1 MTYKK
6 SLLSSSIAAFAVAQS
21 LGSTVVV
28 AQTGALEEVIVT
40 ATKRAESL
48 QDIPVSVNAFNS
60 ETIQEAGI
68 NNAGDLAIMTPAL
81 NINVNQSP
89 FNARMTIRSIG
100 TAQTDPA
107 LEPSVGLFVDGVFL
121 GRSGLGMSDLTDI
134 ERIEVLQG
142 PQGTLYGKN
151 TNAGAISVITKKP
164 NFEGFEGYVEASAG
178 DYSMYRLTASASGP
192 LTDTLAY
199 RLSGNM
205 HQRDGIYDNSAG
217 DDLND
222 ADDWNIQGK
231 LQWDPTDSLSVLLSG
246 SHIDRDTTCCAA
258 DAVQQDPVNNELV
271 AQGYSADKNDPYDY
285 DVQPGVDNSFDME
298 SDLLSMT
305 IDYAFDWGEITSI
318 TAWND
323 YDYSVDQDPDRS
335 QLDIL
340 AVRNDDFSGDSFS
353 QELRFTS
360 QAGDNIDYMLGLFY
374 YEQTT
379 KRGGDKP
386 FLFVGDD
393 FIPIAAQQDLPFPL
407 PINFL
412 VQPGDNLVV
421 DYKLDTDTIAIFSQA
436 TWHIGDIWHLTGGLR
451 WSDEE
456 KESDLFSQTN
466 STAFSNDLIGASF
479 LDSVSTPIDANLDR
493 SSDNV
498 DWMIRAA
505 MDIGDD
511 SMIYASAATGTK
523 SGGFQTVS
531 GTVDDREFDDEDT
544 TTYELGVKSTLL
556 DARLRINAAAFYTE
570 IDDFQ
575 SQRQLETGLG
585 TFVSNE
591 SEVEVSG
598 LDFQVEAM
606 PLPNLTLS
614 AGLLYMHKYE
624 ITDGPE
630 DGAELPFTADYSG
643 NLAATLVFPL
653 GDGGIYWRTD
663 YSYMDD
669 HSTNVAKSA
678 DLRDSDFDDRNL
690 VNTKLGW
697 RNDNWNVSI
706 WGKNLT
712 DDEYAS
718 QTASP
723 FLITGMD
730 AYFLAPPRTY
740 GATLRYDF

>member
-1 MTYKK
+1 MRLMKPLATA
-6 SLLSSSIAAFAVAQS
+6 IALTITGTEVM
-21 LGSTVVV
+21 

-48 QDIPVSVNAFNS
+48 QDIPVTVNAFSS

-81 NINVNQSP
+81 NTNVNTSP
-89 FNARMTIRSIG
+89 FNARMTIRGIG

-107 LEPSVGLFVDGVFL
+107 LEPSVGLFVDGVFI
-121 GRSGLGMSDLTDI
+121 GRTGLGMSDLTDI

-151 TNAGAISVITKKP
+151 TNAGAISVITKMP
-164 NFEGFEGYVEASAG
+164 NFEEFEGYVEASAG

-199 RLSGNM
+199 RLSGSK
-205 HQRDGIYDNSAG
+205 HERDGFYDNSAG

-222 ADDWNIQGK
+222 ADDWNVQGK
-231 LQWDPTDSLSVLLSG
+231 LQWEPTDALSILLNA
-246 SHIDRDTTCCAA
+246 SHIDRDTKCCGA
-258 DAVQQDPVNNELV
+258 DAVQQEAVNNALL
-271 AQGYSADKNDPYDY
+271 AQGFSPDKNDPYDY
-285 DVQPGVDNSFDME
+285 DIAPGIDSSFTMD
-298 SDLLSMT
+298 SDLVSMT
-305 IDYAFDWGEITSI
+305 VDYDIGMGEIKSI

-323 YDYSVDQDPDRS
+323 YDYEVYYDPDRS
-335 QLDIL
+335 QLDIFAL
-340 AVRNDDFSGDSFS
+340 VNDKFSGDSVS

-360 QAGDNIDYMLGLFY
+360 QAGDDVDYMVGLFY

-379 KRGGDKP
+379 KRGGSVP
-386 FLFVGDD
+386 FAFIGDD
-393 FIPIAAQQDLPFPL
+393 FIPIANQGGFLPVPAQ
-407 PINFL
+407 IIAA
-412 VQPGDNLVV
+412 PGDNLVV
-421 DYKLDTDTIAIFSQA
+421 DYKQDTETIAAFGQA
-436 TWHIGDIWHLTGGLR
+436 TWHIGEVWHLTGGLR
-451 WSDEE
+451 WTDEE
-456 KESDLFSQTN
+456 KKSHLFSQSN
-466 STAFSNDLIGASF
+466 SSAPGIGGIVF
-479 LDSVSTPIDANLDR
+479 LDSVSTPIDTTLNR
-493 SSDNV
+493 STDNV
-498 DWMIRAA
+498 DWLLRAS

-523 SGGFQTVS
+523 SGGFQSVN
-531 GTVDDREFDDEDT
+531 GLPDEREFDDEDT
-544 TTYELGVKSTLL
+544 LSYELGVKSTLL
-556 DARLRINAAAFYTE
+556 DARLRINASAFYSE

-575 SQRQLETGLG
+575 SQRQLESGVG

-591 SEVEVSG
+591 ATVEISG
-598 LDFQVEAM
+598 LDFQLEAL
-606 PLPNLTLS
+606 PLPNLTLT
-614 AGLLYMHKYE
+614 AGLLYMHKYD
-624 ITDGPE
+624 ITDGPN
-630 DGAELPFTADYSG
+630 DGDELPFTAEYSG

-669 HSTNVAKSA
+669 HSTNVAKA
-678 DLRDSDFDDRNL
+678 EDLRDSDFDDRNL

-697 RNDNWNVSI
+697 RNDNWNVSV

-712 DDEYAS
+712 DDEYAT

-723 FLITGMD
+723 FLASGMD
-730 AYFLAPPRTY
+730 AYFLAAPLTW

>member
-1 MTYKK
+1 MKK
-6 SLLSSSIAAFAVAQS
+6 MKPLAAALVLAIYGSGALAQAR
-21 LGSTVVV
+21 T
-28 AQTGALEEVIVT
+28 LEEVIVT

-48 QDIPVSVNAFNS
+48 QDVPVAVNAFS
-60 ETIQEAGI
+60 ADTIQEAGI

-89 FNARMTIRSIG
+89 FNARMTIRGIG

-121 GRSGLGMSDLTDI
+121 GRTGLGMSDLTDI

-164 NFEGFEGYVEASAG
+164 NFDQFEGYVEGTAG

-192 LTDTLAY
+192 ISDNLAF
-199 RLSGNM
+199 RLSGNV
-205 HQRDGIYDNSAG
+205 HQRDGYYDNSAG

-231 LQWDPTDSLSVLLSG
+231 LQWEPTDSLSILLSG
-246 SHIDRDTTCCAA
+246 SHIDRDIACCAA
-258 DAVQQDPVNNELV
+258 DAVQSESVNNEL
-271 AQGYSADKNDPYDY
+271 ANQGFRPDKNDPYDY
-285 DVQPGVDNSFDME
+285 DVQPGVKNSFDMD

-305 IDYAFDWGEITSI
+305 IDYDIGWGEITSI

-323 YDYSVDQDPDRS
+323 YDYSVSQDPDRS
-335 QLDIL
+335 QLDVL

-360 QAGDNIDYMLGLFY
+360 EAGEYIDYMVGLFY

-379 KRGGDKP
+379 KRGGSNP
-386 FLFVGDD
+386 FVFIGDD
-393 FIPIAAQQDLPFPL
+393 FINIANQQNLPPPFP
-407 PINFL
+407 PNPPGAGFFA
-412 VQPGDNLVV
+412 QPGDNLVV
-421 DYKLDTDTIAIFSQA
+421 DYKQDTDTIAIFSQA

-456 KESDLFSQTN
+456 KKSDLFSQTN
-466 STAFSNDLIGASF
+466 STALSVTLLGRSF

-498 DWMIRAA
+498 DWMVRAA

-511 SMIYASAATGTK
+511 SMVYASAATGTK
-523 SGGFQTVS
+523 SGGFQTVF
-531 GTVDDREFDDEDT
+531 GTPDDREFDDEDT

-591 SEVEVSG
+591 AEVEVSG
-598 LDFQVEAM
+598 VDFQLEAM

-653 GDGGIYWRTD
+653 GDGAIYWRTD

-669 HSTNVAKSA
+669 HSTNVAKAA

-690 VNTKLGW
+690 VNSKLGW

-712 DDEYAS
+712 DDEYAT

>member
-1 MTYKK
+1 MPKMKPLT
-6 SLLSSSIAAFAVAQS
+6 SVIALTLCGTAVLSQAGV
-21 LGSTVVV
+21 
-28 AQTGALEEVIVT
+28 LEEVIVT

-48 QDIPVSVNAFNS
+48 QDIPVTVTAFS
-60 ETIQEAGI
+60 SDTIQEAGI

-89 FNARMTIRSIG
+89 FNARMTIRGVG

-107 LEPSVGLFVDGVFL
+107 LEPSVGLFVDGVFF
-121 GRSGLGMSDLTDI
+121 GRTGLGMSDLTDI

-151 TNAGAISVITKKP
+151 TNAGAISVITKMP
-164 NFEGFEGYVEASAG
+164 NSEEFEGYVEATAG
-178 DYSMYRLTASASGP
+178 DYGMHRVTASASAP

-199 RLSGNM
+199 RLSGNI
-205 HQRDGIYDNSAG
+205 HQRDGYYDNSAG

-231 LQWDPTDSLSVLLSG
+231 LLWQPTDSMSILFSG

-258 DAVQQDPVNNELV
+258 DVVQSESVNNELIN
-271 AQGYSADKNDPYDY
+271 QGLRPDNNDPYDY
-285 DVQPGVDNSFDME
+285 DVQPGVDNSFEME

-305 IDYAFDWGEITSI
+305 IDFDLDWGEIQSI

-323 YDYSVDQDPDRS
+323 YEYSVDQDPDRS

-353 QELRFTS
+353 QELRLTAS
-360 QAGDNIDYMLGLFY
+360 AGDNLDYMVGLFY

-379 KRGGDKP
+379 KRGSSNP
-386 FLFVGDD
+386 FVIIGDD
-393 FIPIAAQQDLPFPL
+393 FIPIAAQQDLPLPL
-407 PINFL
+407 PINL
-412 VQPGDNLVV
+412 LAQPGDNLVA
-421 DYKLDTDTIAIFSQA
+421 DYKQDTDTIAVFGQA
-436 TWHIGDIWHLTGGLR
+436 TWHIGDVWHVTGGLR

-456 KESDLFSQTN
+456 KQSDLFSQTN
-466 STAFSNDLIGASF
+466 STAVSVGLVGASF
-479 LDSVSTPIDANLDR
+479 LDSVSTPIDANLNR

-498 DWMIRAA
+498 DWMLRAS

-511 SMIYASAATGTK
+511 SIIYASAATGTK
-523 SGGFQTVS
+523 SGGFQSVS
-531 GTVDDREFDDEDT
+531 GTEDDREFDDEET

-556 DARLRINAAAFYTE
+556 DARLRINAAAFYSE
-570 IDDFQ
+570 IDEFQ

-591 SEVEVSG
+591 AEVETSG
-598 LDFQVEAM
+598 LDFQLEAL

-630 DGAELPFTADYSG
+630 DGAELPFTADFSG

-653 GDGGIYWRTD
+653 GDGAIYWRTD

-669 HSTNVAKSA
+669 HSTNVANTG

-690 VNTKLGW
+690 VNSKLGW
-697 RNDNWNVSI
+697 RNDNWNVSV

-712 DDEYAS
+712 DDEYAT
-718 QTASP
+718 QTATP

-730 AYFLAPPRTY
+730 AYFLAPPLTY
-740 GATLRYDF
+740 GATLRYTF